1 LVKVSVIIPVYNNE
15 EYLSEALDS
24 VISQT
29 LTDIEI
35 ICINDGSTDS
45 CPEILN
51 DYSNKDS
58 RFIVINQENQ
68 GSAISRNTALDIAT
82 GEYIAFLDADD
93 RYIDKKSLELMYEA
107 GIKNDASLVSA
118 NLKFLTQKRELID
131 NPHYGKG
138 TFYYFQKDCEINPD
152 DYGIP
157 FYFYKNLFEFD
168 LIRDIRFPNLLRGQ
182 DPVFLSEVL
191 GKTDRIY
198 GVNVDFYGYMFP
210 TTFSK
215 LDTYTKKYHYILQ
228 YKQCYTILNES
239 RLKKTRDKYM
249 HNLMMYLENNIDSE
263 VYDIVGEVFEDDLSY
278 FKNYER
284 EYLTFKSSNILNK
297 ILEKNTNDYFLKAKN
312 ELNDYDLNLNE
323 LEMLNKSDNISD
335 YKIKFFTSKNESAKR
350 QYETLL
356 KENNDLKDELKKQE
370 KLNSEIVNSKS
381 WKMMNKIR
389 KLRG

>member
-1 LVKVSVIIPVYNNE
+1 MVKVSVIIPVYNNE

-68 GSAISRNTALDIAT
+68 GSAISRNNALDIAT

-198 GVNVDFYGYMFP
+198 GVNVDFYGYMVP

-297 ILEKNTNDYFLKAKN
+297 ILEKNTTDYFLKAKD
-312 ELNDYDLNLNE
+312 ELKGYDLNLDE
-323 LEMLNKSDNISD
+323 IEILNQSENISD
-335 YKIKFFTSKNESAKR
+335 YKIKIFKSKIESSKME
-350 QYETLL
+350 YETLL
-356 KENNDLKDELKKQE
+356 SENNDLINELKRQE
-370 KLNSEIVNSKS
+370 KEKSEILNSKS

>member
-1 LVKVSVIIPVYNNE
+1 MVKVSVIIPVYNNE

-35 ICINDGSTDS
+35 ICINDGSTDKS
-45 CPEILN
+45 PKILSE
-51 DYSNKDS
+51 YSSNDS

-68 GSAISRNTALDIAT
+68 GSAKSRNKALDIAT
-82 GEYIAFLDADD
+82 GDYIAFLDADD
-93 RYIDKKSLELMYEA
+93 RYIDKMSLELMYEA
-107 GIKNDASLVSA
+107 GIKNDANLVSG

-138 TFYYFQKDCEINPD
+138 TFYYFKSDCEISPD

-198 GVNVDFYGYMFP
+198 GVNIDFYGYMVP

-249 HNLMMYLENNIDSE
+249 HNLMIYLENNIDSE

-335 YKIKFFTSKNESAKR
+335 YKIKFFTSKIESSKME
-350 QYETLL
+350 YETLL
-356 KENNDLKDELKKQE
+356 SENNDLINELKRQE
-370 KLNSEIVNSKS
+370 KEKSEILNSKS